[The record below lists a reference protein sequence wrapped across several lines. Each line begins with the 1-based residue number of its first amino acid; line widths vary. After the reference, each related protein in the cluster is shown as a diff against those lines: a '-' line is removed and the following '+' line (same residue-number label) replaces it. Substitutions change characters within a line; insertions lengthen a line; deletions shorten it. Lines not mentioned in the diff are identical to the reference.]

1 MQDFR
6 MDTFLAVCKFM
17 NFTKAAAYL
26 NMTQPAVSQHIRFLS
41 QSYGVDLFIMEGK
54 RLQLTEAGKILQQAA
69 LNMKHDEQHMRERML
84 QTKIGLTNYAF
95 GATLSVA
102 EFMLVEDLR
111 NFLHRHPD
119 SHVRMQVGNTQDL
132 LQLLGTSE
140 LDFAIV
146 EGAFPKAEYAFLP
159 YKQEAFVA
167 VGSPAKA
174 KQYAGASVRNLLQE
188 TVFLREPGSGTRN
201 ILEDYLEQQGLSVQ
215 DFATRVE
222 LGNIGAIKYMLQD
235 DLGISFCYHAAIKQ
249 EEKRGELAVIPL
261 RDLHLFHE
269 INFIYRKASI
279 FQEDYRKIYYA
290 LCGCC
295 EPHNV
300 AHAGPVVKLS

>member
-1 MQDFR
+1 
-6 MDTFLAVCKFM
+6 
-17 NFTKAAAYL
+17 
-26 NMTQPAVSQHIRFLS
+26 
-41 QSYGVDLFIMEGK
+41 
-54 RLQLTEAGKILQQAA
+54 
-69 LNMKHDEQHMRERML
+69 MKHEEQHMRERML

-279 FQEDYRKIYYA
+279 FQEDYRKIYYE

-295 EPHNV
+295 
-300 AHAGPVVKLS
+300 GGL

>member
-111 NFLHRHPD
+111 TFLHRHPE
-119 SHVRMQVGNTQDL
+119 SHVRMQVGNTQEL
-132 LQLLGTSE
+132 LQLLGMSE

-174 KQYAGASVRNLLQE
+174 KQYAGASVRDLLQE

-249 EEKRGELAVIPL
+249 EEARGELAVIPL
-261 RDLHLFHE
+261 RDLHLCHE

-279 FQEDYRKIYYA
+279 FQEDYRKIYDE
-290 LCGCC
+290 LCGSC
-295 EPHNV
+295 
-300 AHAGPVVKLS
+300 GGL

>member
-111 NFLHRHPD
+111 TFLHRHPE

-132 LQLLGTSE
+132 LQLLKKGGSRVRE
-140 LDFAIV
+140 ENL
-146 EGAFPKAEYAFLP
+146 
-159 YKQEAFVA
+159 QA
-167 VGSPAKA
+167 VLEWYRS
-174 KQYAGASVRNLLQE
+174 
-188 TVFLREPGSGTRN
+188 SG
-201 ILEDYLEQQGLSVQ
+201 
-215 DFATRVE
+215 
-222 LGNIGAIKYMLQD
+222 M
-235 DLGISFCYHAAIKQ
+235 
-249 EEKRGELAVIPL
+249 
-261 RDLHLFHE
+261 
-269 INFIYRKASI
+269 
-279 FQEDYRKIYYA
+279 
-290 LCGCC
+290 
-295 EPHNV
+295 
-300 AHAGPVVKLS
+300 

>member
-1 MQDFR
+1 MQNFR

-84 QTKIGLTNYAF
+84 QTKIGLNNYAF

-102 EFMLVEDLR
+102 EFLLVDDLR
-111 NFLHRHPD
+111 AFLRHHPN
-119 SHVRMQVGNTQDL
+119 SHVRMQVGNTKEL
-132 LQLLGTSE
+132 LKLLEASE

-146 EGAFPKAEYAFLP
+146 EGSFPKSEYASLP

-174 KQYAGASVRNLLQE
+174 KQYAGGSIKDLLNE
-188 TVFLREPGSGTRN
+188 TIFLREPGSGTRN
-201 ILEDYLEQQGLSVQ
+201 ILEDYLEEKGLSVH
-215 DFATRVE
+215 DFFTSVE

-235 DLGISFCYHAAIKQ
+235 NLGISFCYHAAIAQ
-249 EEKRGELAVIPL
+249 EEKQGKLAVIPL
-261 RDLHLFHE
+261 RDLELSHE
-269 INFIYRKASI
+269 INFIYRRASL
-279 FQEDYRKIYYA
+279 FQEDYREIYYE
-290 LCGCC
+290 LCSSC
-295 EPHNV
+295 EQ
-300 AHAGPVVKLS
+300 K

>member
-17 NFTKAAAYL
+17 NYTKAAEYL
-26 NMTQPAVSQHIRFLS
+26 NLTQPAVSQHIRFLS
-41 QSYGVDLFIMEGK
+41 QSYGVDLFVMEGK

-84 QTKIGLTNYAF
+84 QTKIGLNNYAF

-102 EFMLVEDLR
+102 EFLLVDDLR
-111 NFLHRHPD
+111 AFLRHHPN
-119 SHVRMQVGNTQDL
+119 SHVRMQVGNTKEL
-132 LQLLGTSE
+132 LKLLEASK

-146 EGAFPKAEYAFLP
+146 EGSFPKSEYASLP

-174 KQYAGASVRNLLQE
+174 KQYAGGSIKDLLNE
-188 TVFLREPGSGTRN
+188 TIFLREPGSGTRN
-201 ILEDYLEQQGLSVQ
+201 ILEDYLEEKGLSVH
-215 DFATRVE
+215 DFFTSVE

-235 DLGISFCYHAAIKQ
+235 NLGISFCYHAAIAQ
-249 EEKRGELAVIPL
+249 EEKQGKLAVIPL
-261 RDLHLFHE
+261 RDLELSHE
-269 INFIYRKASI
+269 INFIYRRASL
-279 FQEDYRKIYYA
+279 FQEDYREIYYE
-290 LCGCC
+290 LCSSC
-295 EPHNV
+295 EQ
-300 AHAGPVVKLS
+300 K